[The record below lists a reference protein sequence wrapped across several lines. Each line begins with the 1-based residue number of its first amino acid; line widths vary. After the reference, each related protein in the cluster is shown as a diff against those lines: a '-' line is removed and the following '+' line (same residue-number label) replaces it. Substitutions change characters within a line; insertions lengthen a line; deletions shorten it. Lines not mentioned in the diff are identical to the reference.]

1 MASINSGL
9 RALTLI
15 RLFEGM
21 PLSVDSG
28 HRHLD
33 VTKEMLEG
41 SLTLRLLYISVGTMS
56 RNAVRSRRIEL
67 NK

>member
-1 MASINSGL
+1 MASIDSSL
-9 RALTLI
+9 RDLTLI

-21 PLSVDSG
+21 LLSVDSS

-41 SLTLRLLYISVGTMS
+41 TITLRLLYNSVDTICLVMLYG
-56 RNAVRSRRIEL
+56 VEEL
-67 NK
+67 S